1 MKHSSKT
8 MIQTQFKS
16 NKAFG
21 NSANLNGFIVVS
33 TASPIDQF
41 LSIFSTGSQSSGYL
55 IYLLIM
61 LGLLLIVAVLV
72 YNWWEERR
80 FNQQVSS
87 SFSTIDDD
95 ALLNQNKQAFLDKFA
110 ATTGYLNDTPVD
122 PSLLDKEYGVPITD
136 NRSIED
142 VYSELLETLS
152 KRTAPSIR
160 EDDDGH
166 LTIDHASVDSPVD
179 HVNKQDLNT
188 YQESKVLG
196 NQSHKTKESEIII
209 PEMVDTHAFE
219 ETPATHSST
228 KQLHKDKKESIRD
241 IIHQAFKA
249 KYNPNY
255 QVIDIEESVAQH
267 EAASIQADHAESLEQ
282 NATVILEATMPIKI
296 SDSLASVND
305 NVTDKI
311 QSASFNDVLSNDV
324 PSSMATKQPI
334 SNNSDDIDQIY
345 SSQEVSSQGFSKQLD
360 GERNTDNLVIDEFE
374 ATTSP
379 KQSNDH
385 TESSHL
391 PEDEALTGYAHSVL
405 NADVNEAG
413 NEVEEENGLYLSE
426 INTPEYNQ
434 SGVNFPEETI
444 LDDNAQNFA
453 EVSTEVT
460 DSPPISLE
468 HIVTLPNNV
477 NHHVDLIAEID
488 FPTGITRQKATEI
501 FSQFH
506 QNFDKPVFVYI
517 YALSGQWLS
526 LNKATHE
533 TLMNALASNQAT
545 KIVASLQLADR
556 GGPATK
562 NTIDRFKNTLENN
575 AKELGFSAVWKDTQD
590 TLDKASSLDAF
601 CIEVDKTMFFHL
613 MQDGSGPFTGTKLRG
628 LVEAQGMVL
637 DTDGQFKYYDVHQQL
652 IDEEAKHKSTP
663 QFMMFNR
670 DNHRFTPEML
680 RTSVVKAVTFQ
691 LDIPHINA
699 NANSLDRMIVIA
711 KNLESSLNA
720 VLVDDNNRP
729 LSDSQISKIRE
740 QIKSIHATMQLRGI
754 TPGSETAHR
763 LFS

>member
-1 MKHSSKT
+1 

-16 NKAFG
+16 NEAFG
-21 NSANLNGFIVVS
+21 SSANLNGFIVVS

-41 LSIFSTGSQSSGYL
+41 LSIFSTGNHSSGYL

-61 LGLLLIVAVLV
+61 LGLLLIIVVLV
-72 YNWWEERR
+72 YNWWEEKR
-80 FNQQVSS
+80 FNEQVSS

-122 PSLLDKEYGVPITD
+122 PSLLDKDHGVQVTD

-152 KRTAPSIR
+152 KRTSSTIR
-160 EDDDGH
+160 EDEDGH
-166 LTIDHASVDSPVD
+166 LTIDHATVDSPVD
-179 HVNKQDLNT
+179 AANKKDLNPH
-188 YQESKVLG
+188 QESKVFD
-196 NQSHKTKESEIII
+196 NQSGHTKKSEIII
-209 PEMVDTHAFE
+209 PEVVDMQAFE
-219 ETPATHSST
+219 EAPATQSSA
-228 KQLHKDKKESIRD
+228 KPVHKDKKESIRD

-267 EAASIQADHAESLEQ
+267 EGASIKADHDEQLKQNAAVSLGESLV
-282 NATVILEATMPIKI
+282 NKM
-296 SDSLASVND
+296 SDSLASV
-305 NVTDKI
+305 TDK
-311 QSASFNDVLSNDV
+311 LSDKIESESDNEA
-324 PSSMATKQPI
+324 PILTTTEQPI
-334 SNNSDDIDQIY
+334 SDNSGQIDHHY
-345 SSQEVSSQGFSKQLD
+345 SSQEVSSQGFSTELN
-360 GERNTDNLVIDEFE
+360 GETKNDKLEIDEVE
-374 ATTSP
+374 TSASLEEP
-379 KQSNDH
+379 NDQI
-385 TESSHL
+385 ESSRL
-391 PEDEALTGYAHSVL
+391 YGEETLSSYANYVA
-405 NADVNEAG
+405 NADANEAES
-413 NEVEEENGLYLSE
+413 EVKLENGLYLSE
-426 INTPEYNQ
+426 VNTPEVKLPDN
-434 SGVNFPEETI
+434 NI
-444 LDDNAQNFA
+444 LDDNAQHF
-453 EVSTEVT
+453 TEVT
-460 DSPPISLE
+460 TEKTQVPPISLE
-468 HIVTLPNNV
+468 QIVTLPSNV
-477 NHHVDLIAEID
+477 SHHVDLIAEID
-488 FPTGITRQKATEI
+488 LPIGITRQKATDN
-501 FSQFH
+501 FRQFY
-506 QNFDKPVFVYI
+506 QNFDKPAFIYI
-517 YALSGQWLS
+517 YGLSGQWIS
-526 LNKATHE
+526 LNNASHE
-533 TLMNALASNQAT
+533 TLMHELASNQAT

-562 NTIDRFKNTLENN
+562 NTIDRFKNTLENH

-601 CIEVDKTMFFHL
+601 CIDVDKTMFFHL

-637 DTDGQFKYYDVHQQL
+637 DKDGQFKYYDVHQQL
-652 IDEEAKHKSTP
+652 IDQEAGRKSTP

-670 DNHRFTPEML
+670 DNHRFTPDML

-699 NANSLDRMIVIA
+699 NGNSLDRMIVIA

-754 TPGSETAHR
+754 TPGSDIAHR

>member
-1 MKHSSKT
+1 MKHSLKT

-16 NKAFG
+16 NTAFG
-21 NSANLNGFIVVS
+21 SSANLNGFIVVS
-33 TASPIDQF
+33 TTSPIDQF
-41 LSIFSTGSQSSGYL
+41 ISIFSTGSHSSGYL

-61 LGLLLIVAVLV
+61 LGLVLIVAVLI
-72 YNWWEERR
+72 YNWWEEKR
-80 FNQQVSS
+80 FNEQVSS

-122 PSLLDKEYGVPITD
+122 PSLLDKDHGVPITD
-136 NRSIED
+136 NRTIED
-142 VYSELLETLS
+142 VYSELLETIS
-152 KRTAPSIR
+152 KRTASSIS

-166 LTIDHASVDSPVD
+166 LTIDHASVDSPFD
-179 HVNKQDLNT
+179 DAIKKDLT
-188 YQESKVLG
+188 KHQESKVLDDQAH
-196 NQSHKTKESEIII
+196 NMRESEIII
-209 PEMVDTHAFE
+209 PEVVDMQAFD
-219 ETPATHSST
+219 ETPVTHSST
-228 KQLHKDKKESIRD
+228 KLTPKDKKESIRD

-255 QVIDIEESVAQH
+255 KVIDIEESVAQH
-267 EAASIQADHAESLEQ
+267 EAASIKADNEENLKQTAAISEE
-282 NATVILEATMPIKI
+282 TMLDEMA
-296 SDSLASVND
+296 DSLMKETDNLTEKVESESVNEAP
-305 NVTDKI
+305 I
-311 QSASFNDVLSNDV
+311 LSVIN
-324 PSSMATKQPI
+324 QPI
-334 SNNSDDIDQIY
+334 SVDTDVIENIH
-345 SSQEVSSQGFSKQLD
+345 SSQEVSPQGLSTEHD
-360 GERNTDNLVIDEFE
+360 GETKIDKLAIDEVE
-374 ATTSP
+374 ATTSL
-379 KQSNDH
+379 KESNDQI
-385 TESSHL
+385 ESSYL
-391 PEDEALTGYAHSVL
+391 PEDETLSGYANSVL
-405 NADVNEAG
+405 HADANESG
-413 NEVEEENGLYLSE
+413 SEVEEENGLYLSE

-434 SGVNFPEETI
+434 SEVNFPDETI
-444 LDDNAQNFA
+444 LDANAQNFA
-453 EVSTEVT
+453 EVSTEKA

-468 HIVTLPNNV
+468 QIVTLPNNI

-488 FPTGITRQKATEI
+488 LPTGITRQKATEI
-501 FSQFH
+501 FSQLH

-526 LNKATHE
+526 LNKAAHE

-545 KIVASLQLADR
+545 KIIASLQLADR

-613 MQDGSGPFTGTKLRG
+613 MQDGSGPFTGTKLKG

-652 IDEEAKHKSTP
+652 IDQEAQRKSTP

-699 NANSLDRMIVIA
+699 NGSSLDRMIVIA